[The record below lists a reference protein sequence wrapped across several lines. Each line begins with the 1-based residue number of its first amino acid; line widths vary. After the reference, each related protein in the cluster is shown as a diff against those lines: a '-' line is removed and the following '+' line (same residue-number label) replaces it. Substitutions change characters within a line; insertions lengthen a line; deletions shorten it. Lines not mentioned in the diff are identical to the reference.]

1 MAHLRDSEIMQI
13 QSSHYGS
20 LKDGQNIRLF
30 TLKNEN
36 NYSVSIINLGGIIVR
51 LDAPDR
57 NGLVEDIALG
67 KATLADYEAGHPNF
81 GALTGRVA
89 GRISGAIFELEGK
102 THKLEANNGP
112 NCLHGGT
119 DGWEKQV
126 WEPTIMKE
134 EGIEKLQLSYRDPD
148 GHNHFPGTI
157 NCTVSYALLE
167 DNTLEITYYASTDA
181 PTPFNPTNH
190 VYFNLAGEASGTVHD
205 HVVRIDAD
213 SIAQADADMTLNGKK
228 ETVQAGLNDLRKA
241 IRIGDLSELSHRN
254 ADTHYFLNGGRSTE
268 PRSVA
273 DVYDPKSG
281 RHLELLTTEP
291 GVQFYAATNLSLEA
305 PDIGKDQRAYKT
317 FGAFCLET
325 QDYPDSIHHPHLG
338 SALLRPEK
346 AFHSRTCFKF
356 SVR

>member
-1 MAHLRDSEIMQI
+1 MQI

-20 LKDGQNIRLF
+20 LKDGQNIHLF
-30 TLKNEN
+30 TLSNAN

-57 NGLVEDIALG
+57 NGTLADLALG
-67 KATLADYEAGHPNF
+67 KASLADYEAGHPNF

-89 GRISGAIFELEGK
+89 GRISGAHFELNGN
-102 THKLEANNGP
+102 TYSLEANNGP

-126 WEPTIMKE
+126 WEPRILE
-134 EGIEKLQLSYRDPD
+134 PNGIQTHQLKYRDPD

-157 NCTVSYALLE
+157 DCTVTYALHA
-167 DNTLEITYYASTDA
+167 DNTLAITYEAETDA

-190 VYFNLAGEASGTVHD
+190 VYLNLAGEASGTVHE
-205 HVVRIDAD
+205 HEVRIAAD
-213 SIAQADADMTLNGKK
+213 FIAKADADMSLNGQK
-228 ETVQAGLNDLRKA
+228 EAVQAGLNDLRKA

-254 ADTHYFLNGGRSTE
+254 ADTHYFLNGGRTE
-268 PRSVA
+268 QPRSVA
-273 DVYDPKSG
+273 EVYDPKSG

-305 PDIGKDQRAYKT
+305 PDIGKHQRAYKT
-317 FGAFCLET
+317 HGAFCLET
-325 QDYPDSIHHPHLG
+325 QDYPDSVHYPALG
-338 SALLRPEK
+338 SALLHPGDTFRSE
-346 AFHSRTCFKF
+346 TQFKF